1 MASKLDTIMKIKY
14 SLNAT
19 NAPNVEEEFR
29 QEKYHDNQQD
39 ESQQK
44 VLVANDESN
53 LEDAQANANANL
65 SEMIQTNQLSISRR
79 AATSINQ

>member
-1 MASKLDTIMKIKY
+1 MATKLDTIMKIKY

-44 VLVANDESN
+44 VLVANDEGN
-53 LEDAQANANANL
+53 LEDAQANASANL